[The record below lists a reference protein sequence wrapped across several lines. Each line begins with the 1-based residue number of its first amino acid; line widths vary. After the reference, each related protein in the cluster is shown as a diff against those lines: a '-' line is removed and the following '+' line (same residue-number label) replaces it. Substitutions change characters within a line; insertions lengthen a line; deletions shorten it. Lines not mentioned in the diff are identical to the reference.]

1 LTGLVDNQ
9 LAAATFTF
17 SQELRILGHA
27 FTALRAASLSS
38 KYSQTNVYKE
48 TSASDNAFPIAMKII
63 DNYDNY
69 DIVKVM
75 IRN

>member
-1 LTGLVDNQ
+1 MTGLVDNQ

-17 SQELRILGHA
+17 SQELRICGHEPTA
-27 FTALRAASLSS
+27 FRAASLSS

-63 DNYDNY
+63 DNYDN
-69 DIVKVM
+69 VKVM